1 MSITCKRG
9 LGVVAMLAFLAFAS
23 TAHAL
28 NGGGSDASKMIIGD
42 SVFALSGD
50 IHDYLEADLDET
62 IDSHARSGCQM
73 IGGNIICS
81 RRYAVP
87 NQYDDADKS
96 GIDTVIMN
104 GGGNDIQFSD
114 CRPSLDACMEL
125 LLALEEEIASLNA
138 EMQSD
143 GIENVIFLGYYNA
156 TGDAAELRDINNYSM
171 DMKANTYPSMGITL
185 VDPRDEF
192 AGHEDEYLISDGIH
206 PTAAGSR
213 VLADL
218 ILEAL

>member
-1 MSITCKRG
+1 MSRTINRTI
-9 LGVVAMLAFLAFAS
+9 ALAAVLVCLAFAT

-28 NGGGSDASKMIIGD
+28 NGGGGDATKMIVGD
-42 SVFALSGD
+42 SVFAYSGD
-50 IHDYLEADLDET
+50 IHDYLEEDLDET
-62 IDSHARSGCQM
+62 IDTHARSGCQM

-81 RRYAVP
+81 SRYSVP

-138 EMQSD
+138 EMQAD
-143 GIENVIFLGYYNA
+143 GIDNVIFLGYYNA
-156 TGDAAELRDINNYSM
+156 TGDAAELREINEYSM
-171 DMKANTYPSMGITL
+171 DMKADTYPSMGITF
-185 VDPRDEF
+185 VDTRDAF
-192 AGHEDEYLISDGIH
+192 AGNEDDYLLSDGIH
-206 PTAAGSR
+206 PTAEGSR

-218 ILEAL
+218 ILDAL

>member
-1 MSITCKRG
+1 MFMPLKRT
-9 LGVVAMLAFLAFAS
+9 LALATVLACLAFS
-23 TAHAL
+23 SMAHAF
-28 NGGGSDASKMIIGD
+28 NAGGGDASKMIIGD
-42 SVFALSGD
+42 SVFAYSGD

-81 RRYAVP
+81 SRYSIP

-104 GGGNDIQFSD
+104 GGGNDIQLSD

-143 GIENVIFLGYYNA
+143 GIDNVIFLGYYNA
-156 TGDAAELRDINNYSM
+156 TGDAAELREINEYSM
-171 DMKANTYPSMGITL
+171 DMKANTYPSMGITF
-185 VDPRDEF
+185 VDPRQAFD
-192 AGHEDEYLISDGIH
+192 GNEDDYIRSDGIH

-218 ILEAL
+218 ILDAL